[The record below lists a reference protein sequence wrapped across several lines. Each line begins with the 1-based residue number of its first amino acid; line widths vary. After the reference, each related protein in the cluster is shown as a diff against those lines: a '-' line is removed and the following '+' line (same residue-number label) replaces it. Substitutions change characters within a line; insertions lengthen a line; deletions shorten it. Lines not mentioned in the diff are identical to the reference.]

1 LSKRRSHYPEFK
13 ARVSMEAIQEV
24 AADHFIHPA
33 IHPTQVSPW
42 KRRLLDGDS
51 ELFATGKQTRDK
63 DEGQAKK
70 AEQFQQIGRL
80 QMELKYLK
88 KRSRLL

>member
-1 LSKRRSHYPEFK
+1 
-13 ARVSMEAIQEV
+13 M
-24 AADHFIHPA
+24 
-33 IHPTQVSPW
+33 SPW
-42 KRRLLDGDS
+42 KRQLLDGDS

-70 AEQFQQIGRL
+70 AELFQRIGRF
-80 QMELKYLK
+80 QMELEYLK